1 VFEALVEGL
10 GLIFQGHVLA
20 YFALGCVLGI
30 LMGAVPGMGG
40 AIGLVLLLPFT
51 FSMEPVA
58 AFALLL
64 ASWASTSTSGAITSV
79 LLGVPSTAA
88 SQATVLDGYP
98 MAKRGEAARALG
110 AAFTS
115 SAIGG
120 VCGAAAL
127 GISLPLILPIILAF
141 ESPEQFML
149 GMLGLAMVGSLS
161 GQSIAKGVAAA
172 LLGLLLAT
180 IGLPES
186 QAIPRYTFGTLY
198 LLDQLPLIPVLLGLF
213 AIPEIMELAIKN
225 VSIARSGHADDS
237 RAGLLKGV
245 RDAFKHWWLVIRC
258 SIIGAYIGMLPGLGA
273 SIVGWATY
281 AHAKQSVKDNSQ
293 FGHGD
298 VRGLLAPEAANN
310 ALRGGALIPTL
321 TLGIPGS
328 VGTAILMGALIM
340 HGLRPGPSML
350 NAELPM
356 TFSFVWMIALAS
368 VVATLV
374 LLKTVNQVAKVASMP
389 GQLVVPGVLLFVFM
403 GAWLG
408 GASIG
413 AWISCVVFGVIGYIM
428 KTAGWPRPPVIL
440 ALVLGQILERSL
452 QISTRIHEGYG
463 WLSRPIV
470 IGLLVVIIVTI
481 FLGARGVAR
490 DKILG
495 KVKAVDDNV
504 KAVDTDTNSAISL
517 PFSLVLL
524 GVFAW
529 AGYTALDWSLPV
541 RQFPL
546 MIAVPGMLLSLIIV
560 ARDLNSLFV
569 AKKTIGNWKLTYQ
582 QAAKK
587 AWLAEAVPFFGYV
600 IGMIVLTLLVGQKIA
615 IPLFIGTYIVR
626 WSHYSKRV
634 AVAYALAAWLIM
646 VFFYDQVM
654 SLLFHPSYLA
664 LWLRPILPSGFPDWL
679 FF

>member
-1 VFEALVEGL
+1 MLDAAVEGL
-10 GLIFQGHVLA
+10 GLIFQWQVLT
-20 YFALGCVLGI
+20 YFALGCVIGI

-64 ASWASTSTSGAITSV
+64 SSWASTSTSGAITSV

-110 AAFTS
+110 ASFTS

-120 VCGAAAL
+120 VFGAAAL
-127 GISLPLILPIILAF
+127 GISLPLILPVILAF

-161 GQSIAKGVAAA
+161 GKSTVKGVTAAMF
-172 LLGLLLAT
+172 GLLLAT

-186 QAIPRYTFGTLY
+186 QAVPRYTFGTLY
-198 LLDQLPLIPVLLGLF
+198 LLDKLPLIPVLLGLF
-213 AIPEIMELAIKN
+213 AIPELMELAIKD
-225 VSIARSGHADDS
+225 VSIARTGQTGDS
-237 RAGLLKGV
+237 RKGLLEGV

-258 SIIGAYIGMLPGLGA
+258 SVVGAYIGMLPGLGA
-273 SIVGWATY
+273 SIVGWVTY

-293 FGHGD
+293 FGQGD

-350 NAELPM
+350 SSELPL
-356 TFSFVWMIALAS
+356 TFSFVWMIAIAS
-368 VVATLV
+368 VVATL
-374 LLKTVNQVAKVASMP
+374 LLLRTVNQVAKVALLP
-389 GQLVVPGVLLFVFM
+389 GHLVVPGVFLFVFM

-413 AWISCVVFGVIGYIM
+413 AWLSCAIFGLIGFFM
-428 KTAGWPRPPVIL
+428 KRGGWPRPPVIL
-440 ALVLGQILERSL
+440 ALVLGEILERSF

-470 IGLLVVIIVTI
+470 IVLLLVIVVTI
-481 FLGARGVAR
+481 FLAVRGVAR
-490 DKILG
+490 EKLAG
-495 KVKAVDDNV
+495 KLPAG
-504 KAVDTDTNSAISL
+504 AGSETNPAISL
-517 PFSLVLL
+517 SISLTLCVTF
-524 GVFAW
+524 VW
-529 AGYTALDWSLPV
+529 AGYTALDWPLPV

-546 MIAVPGMLLSLIIV
+546 LIAVPASLLSLIIV
-560 ARDLNSLFV
+560 IRDLVQLI
-569 AKKTIGNWKLTYQ
+569 ATKKAAGSWKSMLQ
-582 QAAKK
+582 RAGKD
-587 AWLAEAVPFFGYV
+587 AWLAQALPFFGYV
-600 IGMIVLTLLVGQKIA
+600 FGMIVVTLFVGQKIA
-615 IPLFIGTYIVR
+615 IPLFVGVYLVR
-626 WSHYSKRV
+626 WGHYRKRF
-634 AVAYALAAWLIM
+634 AVAYSIGAWAIL

-664 LWLRPILPSGFPDWL
+664 LWLQPVLPAGIPDWL
-679 FF
+679 FL

>member
-1 VFEALVEGL
+1 MFEALIEGL
-10 GLIFQGHVLA
+10 GLIFQVQVLA
-20 YFALGCVLGI
+20 YIALGCVIGI

-64 ASWASTSTSGAITSV
+64 SSWASTSTSGAITSV

-110 AAFTS
+110 ASFTS

-127 GISLPLILPIILAF
+127 GISLPLILPVILAF

-161 GQSIAKGVAAA
+161 GQSIAKGITAA
-172 LLGLLLAT
+172 LFGLLLAT

-186 QAIPRYTFGTLY
+186 QAIPRYAFGTLY
-198 LLDQLPLIPVLLGLF
+198 LLDKLPLIPVLLGLF
-213 AIPEIMELAIKN
+213 AIPEIMELALKD
-225 VSIARSGHADDS
+225 VSIARTGKSGDT
-237 RAGLLKGV
+237 RAGLFEGV
-245 RDAFKHWWLVIRC
+245 RDAFKHWWLVVRC
-258 SIIGAYIGMLPGLGA
+258 SVIGAYIGMLPGLGA
-273 SIVGWATY
+273 SIVGWVTY

-293 FGHGD
+293 FGQGD

-340 HGLRPGPSML
+340 HGLRPGPAML
-350 NAELPM
+350 STELPM
-356 TFSFVWMIALAS
+356 TFSFVWMIAIAS

-374 LLKTVNQVAKVASMP
+374 LLKTVNQVAKVASLP
-389 GQLVVPGVLLFVFM
+389 GHLVVPGVLLFVFM

-413 AWISCVVFGVIGYIM
+413 AWFSCAAFGVIGFFM
-428 KTAGWPRPPVIL
+428 KRGGWPRPPVIL
-440 ALVLGQILERSL
+440 ALVLGPILERSF
-452 QISTRIHEGYG
+452 QISTRIHEGTG
-463 WLSRPIV
+463 WLGRPIV
-470 IGLLVVIIVTI
+470 IVLLLLIITTV
-481 FLGARGVAR
+481 FLAIRGVAR
-490 DKILG
+490 EKLTG
-495 KVKAVDDNV
+495 KVTAGEAAESNPV
-504 KAVDTDTNSAISL
+504 ISL
-517 PFSLVLL
+517 PCSMLL
-524 GVFAW
+524 FGVFVW
-529 AGYTALDWSLPV
+529 AGVTALDWPPPV

-546 MIAVPGMLLSLIIV
+546 LISVPGALLSLVVII
-560 ARDLNSLFV
+560 RDLVHVFE
-569 AKKTIGNWKLTYQ
+569 AKKGAGNWKVTLQ
-582 QAAKK
+582 QASKD
-587 AWLAEAVPFFGYV
+587 AWLAEALPFFAYV
-600 IGMIVLTLLVGQKIA
+600 FGMIAVTLLVGQKIA
-615 IPLFIGTYIVR
+615 LPLFVGVYLVR
-626 WSHYSKRV
+626 WGHYRKRI
-634 AVAYALAAWLIM
+634 AVAYALGGWAIL
-646 VFFYDQVM
+646 VFLYDQVM
-654 SLLFHPSYLA
+654 NLLFHPSYLA
-664 LWLRPILPSGFPDWL
+664 LWLQPILPSTVPDWL
-679 FF
+679 FL

>member
-1 VFEALVEGL
+1 MFEALVEGL
-10 GLIFQGHVLA
+10 GLIFQLHVLA
-20 YFALGCVLGI
+20 YFALGCVIGI

-64 ASWASTSTSGAITSV
+64 SSWASTSTSGAITSI

-127 GISLPLILPIILAF
+127 GVSLPLILPVILAF

-149 GMLGLAMVGSLS
+149 GLLGLAMVGSLS
-161 GQSIAKGVAAA
+161 GQSISKGIAAA
-172 LLGLLLAT
+172 MFGLLLAT

-198 LLDQLPLIPVLLGLF
+198 MLDKLPLIPVLLGLF
-213 AIPEIMELAIKN
+213 ALPELMELALNN
-225 VSIARSGHADDS
+225 VSIARTGKSGDA
-237 RAGLLKGV
+237 AQGLRQGV
-245 RDAFKHWWLVIRC
+245 RDAFKHWWLVVRC
-258 SIIGAYIGMLPGLGA
+258 SVIGAYIGMLPGLGA
-273 SIVGWATY
+273 SIVGWVTY
-281 AHAKQSVKDNSQ
+281 AHAKQSVKDNSL
-293 FGHGD
+293 FGQGD

-321 TLGIPGS
+321 ALGIPGS

-350 NAELPM
+350 SSELPM
-356 TFSFVWMIALAS
+356 TFSFVWMIAIAS
-368 VVATLV
+368 VVATLI
-374 LLKTVNQVAKVASMP
+374 LLKTVNQVAKVALLP

-408 GASIG
+408 DASIG
-413 AWISCVVFGVIGYIM
+413 AWVSCAVFGVVGFLM
-428 KTAGWPRPPVIL
+428 KRGGWPRPPVIL
-440 ALVLGQILERSL
+440 ALVLGEILERSF
-452 QISTRIHEGYG
+452 QISTRIYEGPG
-463 WLSRPIV
+463 WLGRPIV
-470 IGLLVVIIVTI
+470 LVLLLIIVITI
-481 FLGARGVAR
+481 FLAVRGIAR
-490 DKILG
+490 DK
-495 KVKAVDDNV
+495 
-504 KAVDTDTNSAISL
+504 SAGTIAAGEASEKNPVVSL
-517 PFSLVLL
+517 PFSLLL
-524 GVFAW
+524 FVGFAW
-529 AGYTALDWSLPV
+529 AAYAALDWPPPV

-546 MIAVPGMLLSLIIV
+546 MISGSGVLLSLAVII
-560 ARDLNSLFV
+560 RDLLHLL
-569 AKKTIGNWKLTYQ
+569 ATKKGLGTWRVTLQ
-582 QAAKK
+582 QASHDAS
-587 AWLAEAVPFFGYV
+587 LASALPFFAYV
-600 IGMIVLTLLVGQKIA
+600 FGMIILTLLVGQKIA
-615 IPLFIGTYIVR
+615 LPLFIGLYVVR
-626 WSHYSKRV
+626 WGNYRKRV
-634 AVAYALAAWLIM
+634 ALAYSLGSWAIL

-654 SLLFHPSYLA
+654 HLLFHPSYLA
-664 LWLRPILPSGFPDWL
+664 LWLQTILPSSVPDWL
-679 FF
+679 FL

>member
-1 VFEALVEGL
+1 
-10 GLIFQGHVLA
+10 
-20 YFALGCVLGI
+20 
-30 LMGAVPGMGG
+30 
-40 AIGLVLLLPFT
+40 
-51 FSMEPVA
+51 
-58 AFALLL
+58 
-64 ASWASTSTSGAITSV
+64 
-79 LLGVPSTAA
+79 
-88 SQATVLDGYP
+88 
-98 MAKRGEAARALG
+98 
-110 AAFTS
+110 
-115 SAIGG
+115 

-245 RDAFKHWWLVIRC
+245 GDAFKHWWLVIRC
-258 SIIGAYIGMLPGLGA
+258 SVIGAYIGMLPGLGA

-281 AHAKQSVKDNSQ
+281 AHAKQSVKDNSE

-356 TFSFVWMIALAS
+356 TFSFVWMIAIAS

-374 LLKTVNQVAKVASMP
+374 LLKTVNQVAKVASLP

-413 AWISCVVFGVIGYIM
+413 AWVSCAAFGVIGYFM
-428 KTAGWPRPPVIL
+428 KSAGWPRPPVIL
-440 ALVLGQILERSL
+440 ALVLGGILERSL
-452 QISTRIHEGYG
+452 QISIRIHEGFG

-470 IGLLVVIIVTI
+470 IGLLIVIVVTI
-481 FLGARGVAR
+481 FLGARGIAR
-490 DKILG
+490 NKVLG
-495 KVKAVDDNV
+495 AVKAVDDKV
-504 KAVDTDTNSAISL
+504 KAGVVADSNPAVSL
-517 PFSLVLL
+517 LLSLMLC
-524 GVFAW
+524 GVFVW

-546 MIAVPGMLLSLIIV
+546 MVAVPGMLLSLVIV
-560 ARDLNSLFV
+560 IRDLNSLLV
-569 AKKTIGNWKLTYQ
+569 MKKAAGNWKLTFQ
-582 QAAKK
+582 QAAKE
-587 AWLAEAVPFFGYV
+587 AWFAEALPFFAYV
-600 IGMIVLTLLVGQKIA
+600 IGMIVLTLFVGQKIA
-615 IPLFIGTYIVR
+615 IPLFIGTYVVR
-626 WSHYSKRV
+626 WSHYSTRI

-664 LWLRPILPSGFPDWL
+664 LWLRPMLPSGFPDWL